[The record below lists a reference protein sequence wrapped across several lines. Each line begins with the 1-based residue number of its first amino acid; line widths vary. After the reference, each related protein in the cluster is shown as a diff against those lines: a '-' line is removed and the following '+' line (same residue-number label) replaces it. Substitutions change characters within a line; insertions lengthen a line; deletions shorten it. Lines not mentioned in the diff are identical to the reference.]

1 MKAQKLPTVFY
12 VLMLFFLMSNS
23 VSAQRLVQAN
33 EVTPQF
39 LKETFENAYIEVE
52 QVADTYIKVKD
63 SYSVFVDIDPSK
75 RYVTLSGVY
84 QIVDGASK
92 EKVLELMNKINGEV
106 ALIKIVYSEK
116 ANNIGYYYYFFI
128 EGGFTQKSLVGALKL
143 YKNALNLSLAKDTEM
158 LIK

>member
-1 MKAQKLPTVFY
+1 MKVLTKTTVFSFLVFFLTLTDLATAQKII
-12 VLMLFFLMSNS
+12 SS
-23 VSAQRLVQAN
+23 
-33 EVTPQF
+33 EEITPQL

-52 QVADTYIKVKD
+52 EVADTYIKVKD
-63 SYSVFVDIDPSK
+63 TYSVFIDIDPSK
-75 RYVTLSGVY
+75 RYVTFSGVY
-84 QIVDGASK
+84 QIIDGASK

-116 ANNIGYYYYFFI
+116 ANNVGYYYYFFI

-143 YKNALNLSLAKDTEM
+143 YKSALNLSLAKDTEM

>member
-1 MKAQKLPTVFY
+1 MKTLKVIIFS
-12 VLMLFFLMSNS
+12 FFIITLLSTEAT
-23 VSAQRLVQAN
+23 AQRLVQAN

-63 SYSVFVDIDPSK
+63 SYSVFVDIDPNK
-75 RYVTLSGVY
+75 RYITLSGVY
-84 QIVDGASK
+84 KIVDGASK

-116 ANNIGYYYYFFI
+116 ANNIGYYYYFFT
-128 EGGFTQKSLVGALKL
+128 EGGFTQKSLIGALKL
-143 YKNALNLSLAKDTEM
+143 YKNALDLSLAKDTEM

>member
-1 MKAQKLPTVFY
+1 MKTLKLSAFFYFLILFFSLSNSITAQKLI
-12 VLMLFFLMSNS
+12 SS
-23 VSAQRLVQAN
+23 D

-39 LKETFENAYIEVE
+39 LKETFENAYIKVEEVS
-52 QVADTYIKVKD
+52 DTYIKVKD
-63 SYSVFVDIDPSK
+63 TYSVYIDIDASK

-84 QIVDGASK
+84 KLSDKVNK

-116 ANNIGYYYYFFI
+116 ANNVGYYYYFFT
-128 EGGFTQKSLVGALKL
+128 EGGFTQKSLIGALKL
-143 YKNALNLSLAKDTEM
+143 YKSALDLSLQKDTEM

>member
-1 MKAQKLPTVFY
+1 MKTLKVIIFS
-12 VLMLFFLMSNS
+12 FFIITLLSTEAT
-23 VSAQRLVQAN
+23 AQRLVQAN

>member
-1 MKAQKLPTVFY
+1 MKTLKVIIFS
-12 VLMLFFLMSNS
+12 FFIIALLSTEAT
-23 VSAQRLVQAN
+23 AQRLVQAN